1 MYYFYCNR
9 TGKFTSKSKGVRS
22 EKQQGTSKIGQYCTA
37 YIRARQYKSGEVEAE
52 ICDHH
57 THVKQPAHLPIS
69 KPIRDMIAAKLQEGV
84 SPSSIFDSI
93 RDNVE
98 GELGRRELINHQDI
112 CNIRHQYNIEGI
124 KLNSNDAKSVFLWV
138 QNLNDQCGNDKP
150 IILYKPQETMPDEAQ
165 KDFNNDDFVLCIQT
179 TFQSDMLKEFGP
191 KAICMDSTHGTN
203 VYDFKLVTILVLD
216 EFGEGIPVGWMI
228 SNRED
233 AIALTSFLRKIKEK
247 CGDISTEV
255 FMSDDAEN
263 FYNAWKCVFTV
274 SNTKKLLCAWHVDRS
289 WRKGLQKHI
298 DATSEQAK
306 IYHHLRVLL
315 SETEI
320 NSFHLRLQQLV
331 SWLSE
336 KAELKSFLEY
346 FQKEYCKR
354 VEQWAPCYRVNCLVN
369 TNMALEAF
377 HRLLKVCYME
387 KKQNRRIDFLLH
399 VLLKISRDKVFER
412 FIKAQKGKSSYRICE
427 INKRHKNAEKMLS
440 SENILSR
447 NGDTWIIQSSS
458 FTQNNYSVQKQLEA
472 CSCKLRCKACDICV
486 HQYMCTCIDYILHS
500 TICKHIHLVNMSSE
514 TSSAPIA
521 HLVEMPV
528 QLTSQPSAQ
537 SQEQSIPVSTDIT
550 NADVVPPSDKED
562 HRDNDIHGTDIH
574 AHESIEYLS
583 RQVKIS
589 DTCTFKDKA
598 VATCQNIEA
607 ALSTATSA
615 EAVKSVQKHLDAALA
630 ILKGTPS
637 QMIESFT
644 TRKRVAPNTNSQ
656 PQARFHSTKKKRTK
670 KEGVSK
676 PSDEQLNQC
685 LDDLKKAEITVCGIC
700 LKEND
705 TQSSQTQQ
713 WIQCDKCD
721 MWYHQS
727 CAQVNTQDS
736 DFCCRHCI
744 NPACNL

>member
-1 MYYFYCNR
+1 M
-9 TGKFTSKSKGVRS
+9 SKSKGVRS
-22 EKQQGTSKIGQYCTA
+22 EKQQGTSKLGQYCTA
-37 YIRARQYKSGEVEAE
+37 YIRAREYKSGEVEAE

-57 THVKQPAHLPIS
+57 THVKQPAHLPLS

-98 GELGRRELINHQDI
+98 GELGRKELINHQDI
-112 CNIRHQYNIEGI
+112 RNIRQQYNIEGI
-124 KLNSNDAKSVFLWV
+124 KLNADDAKSVFLWV
-138 QNLNDQCGNDKP
+138 QNLNDQCDNDKP
-150 IILYKPQETMPDEAQ
+150 IILYKPQETKPNELQ
-165 KDFNNDDFVLCIQT
+165 KDFSNDDFILCIQT

-191 KAICMDSTHGTN
+191 KVICMDSTHGTS

-247 CGDISTEV
+247 CGDIATEV

-274 SNTKKLLCAWHVDRS
+274 SKTKKLLCAWHVDRS
-289 WRKGLQKHI
+289 WRKGLQKYI
-298 DATSEQAK
+298 DTTSEQAN

-315 SETEI
+315 NETEI
-320 NSFHLRLQQLV
+320 NSFHQRLQQLV

-336 KAELKSFLEY
+336 RTELNGFLEY

-354 VEQWAPCYRVNCLVN
+354 VEQWAPCYRANCLVN

-399 VLLKISRDKVFER
+399 LLLKISRDKVFER
-412 FIKAQKGKSSYRICE
+412 FIKTQKGKSSYRICE
-427 INKRHKNAEKMLS
+427 INKRHRIAEKMLP
-440 SENILSR
+440 SESVLSR
-447 NGDTWIIQSSS
+447 NGDTCIIQSGSS
-458 FTQNNYSVQKQLEA
+458 KQNNYSVQKQLEA

-486 HQYMCTCIDYILHS
+486 HQYTCTCIDYILHS
-500 TICKHIHLVNMSSE
+500 TICKHIHLVKMSDE
-514 TSSAPIA
+514 ASSAPTA
-521 HLVEMPV
+521 QLV
-528 QLTSQPSAQ
+528 QLSAQLSPKPSSQ
-537 SQEQSIPVSTDIT
+537 SQEHSISVSMEAT
-550 NADVVPPSDKED
+550 NPDVVPYSDTK
-562 HRDNDIHGTDIH
+562 HHGDNDTGIH
-574 AHESIEYLS
+574 AHESIAYLS
-583 RQVKIS
+583 SQVKIS

-607 ALSTATSA
+607 VLSTATSA
-615 EAVKSVQKHLDAALA
+615 EVVKSVQKHLDTALA
-630 ILKGTPS
+630 ILKATPS
-637 QMIESFT
+637 QMTESFT
-644 TRKRVAPNTNSQ
+644 VRKRVAPNTIIQ
-656 PQARFHSTKKKRTK
+656 PQARFHSTKKKRKTK
-670 KEGVSK
+670 DRVSK
-676 PSDEQLNQC
+676 PNDEQLNQC
-685 LDDLKKAEITVCGIC
+685 LDDLKKAEIKVCGLC

-705 TQSSQTQQ
+705 NQNSQSQQ

-721 MWYHQS
+721 MWYHHS
-727 CAQVNTQDS
+727 CAQINMEDS
-736 DFCCRHCI
+736 DFYCTHCM
-744 NPACNL
+744 